1 MANLKALKG
10 TGKTAKRFGAPPPPE
25 EASTTLDAS
34 DSAPAETETPKRKAR
49 AKTNRTK
56 SWGTSVAHDFPKRIK
71 RVAMER
77 ELKAAELL
85 EEWLEAEEK
94 KLGIS

>member
-10 TGKTAKRFGAPPPPE
+10 TGKGTNRFGAPPAPE
-25 EASTTLDAS
+25 EASTTLEAPET
-34 DSAPAETETPKRKAR
+34 APAESEAPKRKAR

-56 SWGTSVAHDFPKRIK
+56 SWGTSVTQDFPKRIK